1 MHVHARVIIV
11 EINSEKVGFVS
22 IMTLL
27 MMLDGRQ
34 LIAQVGKGAR
44 LFRVLVRRLLIV
56 TDEVFPDHASNCQ
69 VVLTKKTVPLLPCK
83 CHLIRL
89 VGARVNLSIINQF
102 LELQT
107 TSLWTMTLISERC
120 YGNIKA
126 FLYYNVVN

>member
-44 LFRVLVRRLLIV
+44 LFRVLV
-56 TDEVFPDHASNCQ
+56 
-69 VVLTKKTVPLLPCK
+69 
-83 CHLIRL
+83 
-89 VGARVNLSIINQF
+89 
-102 LELQT
+102 
-107 TSLWTMTLISERC
+107 
-120 YGNIKA
+120 
-126 FLYYNVVN
+126 